1 MRSFRML
8 PLLVLTLLP
17 LAAHADTMWDFGINL
32 GGSASSDDHFHESGT
47 LRLYGGYRFNDYV
60 GIHTS
65 SVLFDKFASK
75 SEEDIY
81 LQVYGQMLGV
91 TAHIP
96 IKRVILNAGTGVY
109 GWRALA
115 RAYDKK
121 IGEDTGVSPYVDLSM
136 DILLPA
142 HMMVGGGV
150 AWFGDVS
157 GADIGN
163 ISVHYGLR
171 F

>member
-1 MRSFRML
+1 MRSSRWLQLLALTVL
-8 PLLVLTLLP
+8 PLTAQAEP
-17 LAAHADTMWDFGINL
+17 MWDFGINA
-32 GGSASSDDHFHESGT
+32 GGSATSDDRFHESGT
-47 LRLYGGYRFNDYV
+47 LRLYGGLRFNDYV
-60 GIHTS
+60 GVHTS
-65 SVLFDKFASK
+65 SVLFDKFAAK
-75 SEEDIY
+75 TDEDIY

-96 IKRVILNAGTGVY
+96 IKRVILNAGTGLF
-109 GWRALA
+109 GWKAVA
-115 RAYDKK
+115 HAFNEH
-121 IGEDTGVSPYVDLSM
+121 IGDDTGVSPYVDLSM

-150 AWFGDVS
+150 AWFNDVS
-157 GADIGN
+157 GTDISN